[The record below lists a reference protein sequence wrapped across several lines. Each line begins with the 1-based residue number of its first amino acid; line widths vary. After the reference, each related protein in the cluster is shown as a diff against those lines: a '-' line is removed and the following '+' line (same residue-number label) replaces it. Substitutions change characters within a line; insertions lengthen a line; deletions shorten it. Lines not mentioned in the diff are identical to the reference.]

1 LRTRIGSKGSMAL
14 FLVLL
19 ILLPAAASYAN
30 EQEIKSQIEKLIELA
45 ELTEEK
51 TEILINITYL
61 EKTTIDTVVE
71 AGLKDEL
78 DAIVR
83 EFDNVVPNIIGAKE
97 RLANGEPEGAVASLL
112 HTLGIFREIN
122 KEIDRILTESGV
134 QRGELVDPQDII
146 QAMKDALERIE
157 RLKEVEDLP
166 AEILWLL
173 GKATL
178 YLNVTQALDWLQL
191 GMVDETAHNL
201 TQANMLISQA
211 HQLLNEKAEEIIGE
225 RIRIYFEI
233 IEGLCGRLEQDINE
247 AMKERPEAQALKAR
261 LGNEVYPAL
270 DEAKKL
276 FGPGG
281 PDKTLFLEAVLGR
294 LQEARIVL
302 RQIEED
308 LKELTTHG
316 DDV

>member
-1 LRTRIGSKGSMAL
+1 LKTRLGSIA
-14 FLVLL
+14 VLL
-19 ILLPAAASYAN
+19 ALLMLLPAGVSYAN
-30 EQEIKSQIEKLIELA
+30 DQERISQIEKLIELA

-61 EKTTIDTVVE
+61 EKTTIDTIVE

-83 EFDNVVPNIIGAKE
+83 EFNNAVPNIISARE
-97 RLANGEPEGAVASLL
+97 SLAHGDSEGAVASLI
-112 HTLGIFREIN
+112 HVLGIFREVN
-122 KEIDRILTESGV
+122 REIDRILTESGV
-134 QRGELVDPQDII
+134 QGGELVDPQDTI

-157 RLKEVEDLP
+157 RLEEVEDLP

-173 GKATL
+173 GKARP
-178 YLNVTQALDWLQL
+178 YLNATQAVGWLQL

-201 TQANMLISQA
+201 TEANMLISEA
-211 HQLLNEKAEEIIGE
+211 YQLLDEEAVGIIDE
-225 RIRIYFEI
+225 RMQNYFVI
-233 IEGLCGRLEQDINE
+233 IEELCGRLEQDINE
-247 AMKERPEAQALKAR
+247 AMKKWPEAQALKTR
-261 LGNEVYPAL
+261 LENEVYPAI

-281 PDKTLFLEAVLGR
+281 PDKTLFLEAVVGR
-294 LQEARIVL
+294 LQEAREVL

-308 LKELTTHG
+308 LKELPTHG

>member
-1 LRTRIGSKGSMAL
+1 MGSRSNIA
-14 FLVLL
+14 VLL
-19 ILLPAAASYAN
+19 ALLMLLPAGVSYAD
-30 EQEIKSQIEKLIELA
+30 EQERISQIEKLIELA
-45 ELTEEK
+45 ELTEER
-51 TEILINITYL
+51 TETLINITYL
-61 EKTTIDTVVE
+61 EKTTIDTIVE

-83 EFDNVVPNIIGAKE
+83 EFNNVVPNIIGARE
-97 RLANGEPEGAVASLL
+97 SLAHGDSEGAIASLI
-112 HTLGIFREIN
+112 HALGVFREVN
-122 KEIDRILTESGV
+122 KYIDRILTESGV
-134 QRGELVDPQDII
+134 QREELVDPQDII

-178 YLNVTQALDWLQL
+178 YLNVTQAVGWLQL
-191 GMVDETAHNL
+191 GMVNEAAHNL
-201 TQANMLISQA
+201 TQANMLISEA
-211 HQLLNEKAEEIIGE
+211 HRLLNEKAEEIIDE
-225 RIRIYFEI
+225 RMQDYFRI

-247 AMKERPEAQALKAR
+247 AMEKWPEAQALKTR
-261 LGNEVYPAL
+261 LENEVYPAI

-281 PDKTLFLEAVLGR
+281 PDKTLFLEAVVGR
-294 LQEARIVL
+294 LQEAREVL

-308 LKELTTHG
+308 LKELPTHG